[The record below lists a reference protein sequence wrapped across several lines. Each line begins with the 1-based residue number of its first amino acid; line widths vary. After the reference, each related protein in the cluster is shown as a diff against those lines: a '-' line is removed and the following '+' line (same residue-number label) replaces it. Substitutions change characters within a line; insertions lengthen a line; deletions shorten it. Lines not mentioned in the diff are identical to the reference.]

1 MNLTLRSLD
10 GIHQIAKLTGY
21 AAEVLRT
28 FSSRHRIYTV
38 YFAILLYLIVDEVE

>member
-21 AAEVLRT
+21 VAEVLRT
-28 FSSRHRIYTV
+28 LSSRYRIYTV
-38 YFAILLYLIVDEVE
+38 YLLIIVDELE